1 MVRDALQPKGY
12 RVDMVDGGD
21 EALAACQRPRP
32 DLLVVASRLPKMDGF
47 VFMTKLRSEGF
58 VIPVIMIADGSE
70 KRRAALAKKRGVG
83 AYLVSPIRV
92 RELIELVSA
101 LTSEQA
107 LSALAAREAREQE
120 RLKLVE
126 KKKAEG
132 AAKVKTAAAK
142 PRRFKRND
150 LDAQSADPVV
160 PRRVG
165 RSRSAVG
172 AGRPKD
178 AELLHE
184 LGETLARMK
193 RIDAHGRLELEPGA
207 DGAAVARAFRQAAV
221 RLHPDRYKGKSRAA
235 HRIAQ
240 DIYLLVVEAKNEL
253 SEAARPSL
261 QGALESDEIPGDVA
275 SAERA
280 SREPAVQQSRA
291 GDEPEAP
298 ELVLETEELEAST
311 EPDEPELVLE
321 TEEPEAP
328 AEPEGPELSLEI
340 EKPVAPEL
348 LLEIDKPPAPELL
361 LEIEKPDA
369 PAEGEAPAESAAP
382 IELLLE
388 AEAPRALAEPA
399 ATEEPYED
407 ADERCVQAME
417 ALAQGHYRDAKNQ
430 LKLLINH
437 GHKTLEILVAQRLAQ
452 GHLCRVE
459 GDLKKALAHF
469 EAAVELAPMAKT
481 AKTAISQV
489 QALQEPEPLSLF
501 DRLLGKS

>member
-21 EALAACQRPRP
+21 EALAACQRPQP

-92 RELIELVSA
+92 RELIEQVSA
-101 LTSEQA
+101 LTSARA
-107 LSALAAREAREQE
+107 LGALATREAREQE
-120 RLKLVE
+120 RLKLVA
-126 KKKAEG
+126 KKQAEG
-132 AAKVKTAAAK
+132 AAKAKTAAAK
-142 PRRFKRND
+142 PRRFKRKD
-150 LDAQSADPVV
+150 LDAVSPEPVV

-165 RSRSAVG
+165 RPRAAVS
-172 AGRPKD
+172 AGRAKD
-178 AELLHE
+178 NELLHE

-193 RIDAHGRLELEPGA
+193 RLDAHGRLELELGA

-253 SEAARPSL
+253 SEAASPSL
-261 QGALESDEIPGDVA
+261 QGSLESDEIPGDVA

-280 SREPAVQQSRA
+280 SREPAVQPSRA

-298 ELVLETEELEAST
+298 ELVLETEEPDASA

-328 AEPEGPELSLEI
+328 AEPEGPELPLEI
-340 EKPVAPEL
+340 DKPAVPEL
-348 LLEIDKPPAPELL
+348 LLEVETPAVPAEPTAA
-361 LEIEKPDA
+361 EKPAA
-369 PAEGEAPAESAAP
+369 PAELRLGGEASQAF
-382 IELLLE
+382 
-388 AEAPRALAEPA
+388 AEPV

-407 ADERCVQAME
+407 ADERCEQAME

-430 LKLLINH
+430 LKLLVNH
-437 GHKTLEILVAQRLAQ
+437 GHTTLEILVAQRLAQ

-459 GDLKKALAHF
+459 GDLKEALAHF
-469 EAAVELAPMAKT
+469 EAAVELAPIAKTAKT

-489 QALQEPEPLSLF
+489 QALQESEPLSLF